1 MTTQD
6 RNAAIWF
13 SADGYD
19 PAAKGVNGRRMAGE
33 SFLRGWFRRAEVA
46 EFVSL
51 SHGPTDA
58 GLFEQVAREMGVTT
72 PVRAVRLDAPHQMA
86 PVGTVYYSGPN
97 FAPEAW
103 RRAHHGANAWSIC
116 GLTHTMSTKAV
127 MQGVF
132 DLRCAPSQEWD
143 AVICTSRSVQAAM
156 RMQLDL
162 VDDFLRQRF
171 GPKLPPRYQTPV
183 LPLGIDCDEFQPEV
197 QPGRDLRTRLGIA
210 PGDVAALIV
219 ARLTPHEKFDPLP
232 VYIALSEAQ
241 KALPKGQKLHL
252 ILYGQ
257 YSDGYS
263 KKVFEQGAAGLMPD
277 VGFHAL
283 PHEGPAARLAALS
296 ASDMFLFPIDNLQE
310 SFGIAPVEAMA
321 AGLPVIASDWDGI
334 KDTVDGEGGIRI
346 PTLGARPEHGVLSA
360 QRYFGGTD
368 SYIQYLSQNSAI
380 TRIDVAAMAQAIAAL
395 AMDPDRRARMG
406 QAARARA
413 RGLFDWSVVIPQM
426 QDLFAELAAIRG
438 RAQASDHA
446 PSPAT
451 LLPVAPAPM
460 AIFAEFPTTRIA
472 TDDRTWRIVPL
483 DGRPDIAA
491 TLALRDYLGT
501 RRMFESEAGIQQI
514 ATALAARGA
523 AGAKVS
529 DLASSTGFHPLRVE
543 RILLWLAKYH
553 FIEDSL

>member
-1 MTTQD
+1 MTAQD

-13 SADGYD
+13 AADGFD
-19 PAAKGVNGRRMAGE
+19 PTAKGVNGRRMAGE

-51 SHGPTDA
+51 SHGPSDA
-58 GLFEQVAREMGVTT
+58 NLFEQVAKDMGGAT
-72 PVRAVRLDAPHQMA
+72 PVRSVRLDAPHQMA

-97 FAPEAW
+97 FAPETW
-103 RRAHHGANAWSIC
+103 RRAHHGATAWSIC

-132 DLRCAPSQEWD
+132 DLRAAPSQEWD
-143 AVICTSRSVQAAM
+143 AVICTSRAVQSAM

-171 GPKLPPRYQTPV
+171 GPTLPPRFQTPV

-197 QPGRDLRTRLGIA
+197 APGLALRARLGIA
-210 PGDVAALIV
+210 AGDVAALIV

-232 VYIALSEAQ
+232 VYIALAQAQ
-241 KALPKGQKLHL
+241 KTLPKGQKLHL
-252 ILYGQ
+252 ILYGR
-257 YSDGYS
+257 YPDDYS

-277 VGFHAL
+277 VGFHVL

-346 PTLGARPEHGVLSA
+346 PTLGARPEHGALTA
-360 QRYFGGTD
+360 QRHFGGTD
-368 SYIQYLSQNSAI
+368 NYIQYLSQNSAI

-413 RGLFDWSVVIPQM
+413 RALFDWSVVIPQM
-426 QDLFAELAAIRG
+426 QDLFAELTSIRG
-438 RAQASDHA
+438 RAQAADHPA
-446 PSPAT
+446 AAAT

-460 AIFAEFPTTRIA
+460 AIFAEFPTTRIT
-472 TDDRTWRIVPL
+472 TDDRLWRVLPL
-483 DGRPDIAA
+483 EGRPDIKA

-501 RRMFESEAGIQQI
+501 RRMFEGDTAIVQMAE
-514 ATALAARGA
+514 ALATFGT
-523 AGAKVS
+523 AGARVS
-529 DLASSTGFHPLRVE
+529 DLATATRFHPLRVE

-553 FIEDSL
+553 FIEDIL

>member
-1 MTTQD
+1 MTSQD

-13 SADGYD
+13 AADGFD
-19 PAAKGVNGRRMAGE
+19 PTAKGVNGRRMAGE
-33 SFLRGWFRRAEVA
+33 SFLRGWFRRAKVA

-58 GLFEQVAREMGVTT
+58 GLFEQAARGMGVTV
-72 PVRAVRLDAPHQMA
+72 PVRAVRLDAAQKMA

-97 FAPEAW
+97 YAPETW
-103 RRAHHGANAWSIC
+103 RRAHHGATAWSIC

-127 MQGVF
+127 IQGVF
-132 DLRCAPSQEWD
+132 DLRAAPSQEWD

-171 GPKLPPRYQTPV
+171 GRTLPPRYQTPV

-197 QPGRDLRTRLGIA
+197 APGLALRARLGIA
-210 PGDVAALIV
+210 EGDVAALIV

-232 VYIALSEAQ
+232 VYIALAQAQ
-241 KALPKGQKLHL
+241 KALRKGQKLHL
-252 ILYGQ
+252 ILYGR
-257 YSDGYS
+257 YSDDYS
-263 KKVFEQGAAGLMPD
+263 KKIFEQGAAGLMPD
-277 VGFHAL
+277 VGFHVL

-346 PTLGARPEHGVLSA
+346 PTLGARPEHGVLTA
-360 QRYFGGTD
+360 QRHFGGTD
-368 SYIQYLSQNSAI
+368 NYIQYLSQNSAI

-395 AMDPDRRARMG
+395 ATDPARRARMG
-406 QAARARA
+406 QAARIRA
-413 RGLFDWSVVIPQM
+413 QTLFDWSVVIPQM
-426 QDLFAELAAIRG
+426 QDLFAELSAIRG
-438 RAQASDHA
+438 RAQAADFPA
-446 PSPAT
+446 TPAT

-460 AIFAEFPTTRIA
+460 ALFADFPSAHIA
-472 TDDRTWRIVPL
+472 LDDRVWRLVPL
-483 DGRPDIAA
+483 VDRPGIAA

-501 RRMFESEAGIQQI
+501 RRMFEADTAILQMAE
-514 ATALAARGA
+514 ALAAAGA

-529 DLASSTGFHPLRVE
+529 DLAAATRFHPLRVE

-553 FIEDSL
+553 FIEDIL